1 MPVMCAEATLHAC
14 SVCAVPE
21 DVRASMRS
29 YMLLRFNAEEEHR
42 EARSIIACTCRVSNS
57 LADTPAP

>member
-1 MPVMCAEATLHAC
+1 M
-14 SVCAVPE
+14 PE

-42 EARSIIACTCRVSNS
+42 EARSINACVHMHVHVSN
-57 LADTPAP
+57 